1 MSKQYNDKLTY
12 EEILETDIIHRTI
25 IYCASY
31 VGIIIYI
38 ISFLIMLL
46 YVKKISFI
54 KSHSFSFILL
64 NSITNLTELT
74 TPKKN
79 LITFKNIIV
88 FISYLFQFH
97 LIVSSFNRML
107 SGKQIFKSEKDF
119 SLKKLIYIEIVLPLI
134 ILPYGKFFDNSQIIN
149 FFHYLVIIILLLCF
163 YEYIKNKINKVIQY
177 INESNKDIIEIAY
190 MEQEDLIRIYRLLK
204 NLWDANFFFG
214 LIFYVVRFFDI
225 LLIEIDII
233 HYGISIIL
241 LSLRELI
248 VFLFFGIL
256 TTIVYLLNNYNKGQ
270 RIQTDEEDNQF
281 SGGNKIKFDED
292 EEENGKINKKD
303 EDKKIEIELDDIN
316 IERNKKKDEYK
327 NIENSQ
333 NEDNIIEIENLE
345 ISNGKENNHNEHNE
359 EEKLD
364 EEEENLKINKYHK
377 ETDKLK

>member
-12 EEILETDIIHRTI
+12 EEIIETDIIHRTLL
-25 IYCASY
+25 YCVSY
-31 VGIIIYI
+31 MGIITYI

-46 YVKKISFI
+46 YIKKISFI

-74 TPKKN
+74 VPGQN
-79 LITFKNIIV
+79 LVIFKNILI

-119 SLKKLIYIEIVLPLI
+119 SLKKLLYIEIILPLI
-134 ILPYGKFFDNSQIIN
+134 ILPYGKFFDNSQLVN
-149 FFHYLVIIILLLCF
+149 FFHYLIIIVLLLCF
-163 YEYIKNKINKVIQY
+163 YEYIKNKINKVLQY
-177 INESNKDIIEIAY
+177 LNESSKDIIEIPY
-190 MEQEDLIRIYRLLK
+190 MEQEELIRIYNLLK
-204 NLWDANFFFG
+204 NLWDANFFFV
-214 LIFYVVRFFDI
+214 LIFYVIKFFDI
-225 LLIEIDII
+225 LLIEIYTI
-233 HYGISIIL
+233 HYSISIIL

-256 TTIVYLLNNYNKGQ
+256 TTIVYLLNNSNKGQ
-270 RIQTDEEDNQF
+270 KIQTDDEENQF
-281 SGGNKIKFDED
+281 SGGNKIKFDD
-292 EEENGKINKKD
+292 DDEENGKISKKD
-303 EDKKIEIELDDIN
+303 EDKKMEIELDDIN

-345 ISNGKENNHNEHNE
+345 ISNGKENNHSNE

-377 ETDKLK
+377 DTDKLK